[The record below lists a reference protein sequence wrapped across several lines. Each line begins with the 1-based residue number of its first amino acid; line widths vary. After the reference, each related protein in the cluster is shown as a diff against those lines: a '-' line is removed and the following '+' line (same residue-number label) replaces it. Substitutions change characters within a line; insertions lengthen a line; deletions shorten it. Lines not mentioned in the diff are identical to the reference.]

1 MLPTWLLALAAVM
14 AVSVVSMIGYL
25 VLPSRK
31 MQPNSRLLL
40 LLVSLACGA
49 MLGNAFIHLLPES
62 FEKLGSLPT
71 SLGVLAGIFGCFAI
85 EKVLRHGPWLCHA
98 NQHAHWPKAA
108 ERKAARELHGHS
120 AQAHGHGHAHEHEHE
135 HGHVHDKHECAGA
148 IHPTGFLSLFSDA
161 LENFTDGIVI
171 AVAFMVDTPTGLATT
186 LAVLLHEIP
195 LEIGDFAVLLN
206 AGFSRTKAVMF
217 NALSAVV
224 ALAGACLVLIGGQFI
239 AGLPNMLAPVAA
251 GAITYMAA
259 AGLIPQ
265 LQREENMS
273 RSLMQLAAMACGVG
287 LMLALLALE

>member
-1 MLPTWLLALAAVM
+1 MLPTWLLALLAVA

-25 VLPSRK
+25 VLPARK

-98 NQHAHWPKAA
+98 NQHAHTHKAA
-108 ERKAARELHGHS
+108 ENEAAHKHL
-120 AQAHGHGHAHEHEHE
+120 HGHGHGGHA
-135 HGHVHDKHECAGA
+135 HGHDDEHDDKKCEGA

-186 LAVLLHEIP
+186 LAVVLHEIP

-206 AGFSRTKAVMF
+206 AGFSRTKAVMW
-217 NALSAVV
+217 NMLSALV
-224 ALAGACLVLIGGQFI
+224 ALAGAGLVLIGGQFI
-239 AGLPNMLAPVAA
+239 QGLPSMLAPVAA

-273 RSLMQLAAMACGVG
+273 RSLMQLAAMALGVG